1 MKILYDRYKAEGL
14 EILAFPCNNFASQE
28 PGTND
33 EIQEFA
39 RQKGAEYPV
48 LGKLQCDAGADTH
61 PIYKYL
67 MGSLS
72 SNAGPGLTWNFAK
85 FLCNADGVPIKRY
98 LPDCNPLSI
107 EEDIKEVLAGTKIV
121 SSVWLSLSYTFLEFL
136 FIQLEANDGN
146 HHKLGFGLFDML
158 YGYGEGVD

>member
-28 PGTND
+28 PGTNE

-98 LPDCNPLSI
+98 LPDCSPLSI
-107 EEDIKEVLAGTKIV
+107 EEDIKEVLAGQAPK
-121 SSVWLSLSYTFLEFL
+121 
-136 FIQLEANDGN
+136 
-146 HHKLGFGLFDML
+146 
-158 YGYGEGVD
+158 